1 MHPVRAGF
9 GAQTKSQMKDM
20 TRTFTL
26 RDICK
31 TKFAEGFSGAGAVRL
46 VRVKSLF
53 EIRSTFCHCQLLR
66 TLAGLPMV
74 N

>member
-1 MHPVRAGF
+1 MHPVRADV

-20 TRTFTL
+20 THTFTL

-31 TKFAEGFSGAGAVRL
+31 AKFAEGFLNADAVRL

-53 EIRSTFCHCQLLR
+53 DFFSTI
-66 TLAGLPMV
+66 LA
-74 N
+74 